1 MSAALNA
8 TRTHLQM
15 VAESCVAL
23 QVNALIRHGVRYPGK
38 QFYGNISQLIDL
50 QEQIESEEF
59 FHLKAQTNPFLD
71 VTEAQQLAEN
81 GRQELRNLGIRYAN
95 YFSELFLDGTAQNF
109 TEKCVFISSD
119 LPRTRDSAK
128 AFILGM
134 QSIVGNDKDDELKM
148 MMEDQI
154 EILDIATDFM
164 LRFYYNCE
172 KVVQTVQ
179 RNKTALAEYYL
190 FGDGSEINSVV
201 DGVSKRLKIKH
212 SRLTN
217 EHVQMLYTLCSTTL
231 AIFNE
236 ISWCEVFTQD
246 ELRVMEYWSDVKHNH
261 DNSPVGVFRFG
272 HAETLIP
279 LLSILGLYKDE
290 EIILKYDNYHSN
302 WNRTFRAS
310 KLSPF
315 AVHVRKLYDL
325 CANSMAIFND
335 ASWCDVFTLED
346 LRIMEYWLDLKHYW
360 RKSYGYKIN
369 YHISCQ
375 LLQHIFSTL
384 EDAMMDERT
393 VLSNHDNSPVGVFR
407 FGHAETFLPL
417 LSILG
422 LYKDEDNILR
432 YDNYHSNRNRTF
444 RTSKLSPF
452 AGNIAFVLYSCT
464 DSTGN
469 SMYMIEVLLHEQPVT
484 LPCCTSTLCSYDVI
498 KQFYSTWLEDCDFTE
513 ICRMRNE
520 KLPSK
525 DEL

>member
-1 MSAALNA
+1 MEIDVVSRTTLLFVFMVVVNLSDSQNYSEFIGDLLTTKTTYEASFGGLEKMSAALNA

-246 ELRVMEYWSDVKHNH
+246 ELRVMEYWSDVKQYWKKSYGHKINYHISCQFLQHIFSTLEDNH

-315 AVHVRKLYDL
+315 A
-325 CANSMAIFND
+325 
-335 ASWCDVFTLED
+335 
-346 LRIMEYWLDLKHYW
+346 
-360 RKSYGYKIN
+360 
-369 YHISCQ
+369 
-375 LLQHIFSTL
+375 
-384 EDAMMDERT
+384 
-393 VLSNHDNSPVGVFR
+393 
-407 FGHAETFLPL
+407 
-417 LSILG
+417 
-422 LYKDEDNILR
+422 
-432 YDNYHSNRNRTF
+432 
-444 RTSKLSPF
+444 
-452 AGNIAFVLYSCT
+452 GNIAFVLYSCT

-469 SMYMIEVLLHEQPVT
+469 STYMIEVLLHEQPVT
-484 LPCCTSTLCSYDVI
+484 LPCCASTLCSYDVI
-498 KQFYSTWLEDCDFTE
+498 KQFYSTWLEDCDLTELCGTWTE
-513 ICRMRNE
+513 IRQPRE
-520 KLPSK
+520 
-525 DEL
+525 EL

>member
-1 MSAALNA
+1 MDANNKLSLLASVMIILLTNSADPRSDGEFIGDLLVTKTTYEASFGGSEKMSAVLNA
-8 TRTHLQM
+8 TRTRLQM
-15 VAESCVAL
+15 VGESCVAL
-23 QVNALIRHGVRYPGK
+23 QINALIRH
-38 QFYGNISQLIDL
+38 
-50 QEQIESEEF
+50 
-59 FHLKAQTNPFLD
+59 
-71 VTEAQQLAEN
+71 
-81 GRQELRNLGIRYAN
+81 
-95 YFSELFLDGTAQNF
+95 
-109 TEKCVFISSD
+109 
-119 LPRTRDSAK
+119 
-128 AFILGM
+128 
-134 QSIVGNDKDDELKM
+134 
-148 MMEDQI
+148 
-154 EILDIATDFM
+154 
-164 LRFYYNCE
+164 
-172 KVVQTVQ
+172 
-179 RNKTALAEYYL
+179 
-190 FGDGSEINSVV
+190 
-201 DGVSKRLKIKH
+201 
-212 SRLTN
+212 
-217 EHVQMLYTLCSTTL
+217 
-231 AIFNE
+231 
-236 ISWCEVFTQD
+236 
-246 ELRVMEYWSDVKHNH
+246 
-261 DNSPVGVFRFG
+261 
-272 HAETLIP
+272 
-279 LLSILGLYKDE
+279 
-290 EIILKYDNYHSN
+290 
-302 WNRTFRAS
+302 
-310 KLSPF
+310 
-315 AVHVRKLYDL
+315 VHVRKLYDL